1 MCSLNNYKPSVSL
14 SSYTTMG
21 ADSIKPFHANAY
33 ESLLSVIQSISR
45 NARLSD
51 DERTFG
57 SLATRVYFF

>member
-1 MCSLNNYKPSVSL
+1 
-14 SSYTTMG
+14 MG